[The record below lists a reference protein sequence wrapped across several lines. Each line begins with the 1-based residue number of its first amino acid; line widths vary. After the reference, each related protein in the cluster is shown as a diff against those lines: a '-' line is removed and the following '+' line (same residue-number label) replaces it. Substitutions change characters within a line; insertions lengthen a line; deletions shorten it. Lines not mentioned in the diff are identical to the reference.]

1 MSVLI
6 DKALA
11 LVLPEVK
18 ASAVCKTL
26 YKCAPAGYFKRVC
39 CSSSGDNCS
48 PWERIS
54 PICPV

>member
-18 ASAVCKTL
+18 ASAQPCAWQYRCSLTG
-26 YKCAPAGYFKRVC
+26 YYRRKCC
-39 CSSSGDNCS
+39 HMCSS
-48 PWERIS
+48 WERIGAA
-54 PICPV
+54 CPV